1 MKNNET
7 IKYHWKN
14 NKLPGIE
21 GIVYPS
27 GKIIIMDF
35 YEVIDNNIT
44 KFFIN
49 PVCETSIESVE
60 NFNADIWCEIEKH
73 PQFVEHDKNLFIC
86 GEGSMG
92 NEGFFANVDI
102 QNNLVWAF
110 FSTNSNPF
118 YKLEIEEELL
128 RVFTTSDLVFT
139 LNINK
144 PEEMKIHEKI

>member
-14 NKLPGIE
+14 NKLQGIE

-73 PQFVEHDKNLFIC
+73 P
-86 GEGSMG
+86 
-92 NEGFFANVDI
+92 
-102 QNNLVWAF
+102 
-110 FSTNSNPF
+110 
-118 YKLEIEEELL
+118 
-128 RVFTTSDLVFT
+128 
-139 LNINK
+139 
-144 PEEMKIHEKI
+144 

>member
-1 MKNNET
+1 
-7 IKYHWKN
+7 
-14 NKLPGIE
+14 
-21 GIVYPS
+21 
-27 GKIIIMDF
+27 
-35 YEVIDNNIT
+35 
-44 KFFIN
+44 
-49 PVCETSIESVE
+49 
-60 NFNADIWCEIEKH
+60 
-73 PQFVEHDKNLFIC
+73 
-86 GEGSMG
+86 MG
-92 NEGFFANVDI
+92 NEGFFANIDI